1 MRIGTQGD
9 HFGVSGDRT
18 WKREHYCGRRNR
30 IHEYRAV
37 HDGTGAMGTAPGQ
50 SSFDRWYV
58 SRRFLLSAFGI
69 GHGRDR
75 RKSRDDVQ
83 DFTGST
89 RRIFLAKPAA
99 RDGSD
104 PVETVCGGTDSGSHS
119 RKKRRNARA
128 AQPPRIRR
136 TRSDGRFV
144 GGYEKA
150 VTRLQRQRYG
160 DRG

>member
-37 HDGTGAMGTAPGQ
+37 HDGTGAMGTPPGQ

-75 RKSRDDVQ
+75 RKSGDDVQ
-83 DFTGST
+83 DFKGST
-89 RRIFLAKPAA
+89 RRIFLEIRSEEHTSELQSQSNLVCRLLLAK
-99 RDGSD
+99 
-104 PVETVCGGTDSGSHS
+104 
-119 RKKRRNARA
+119 KKR
-128 AQPPRIRR
+128 
-136 TRSDGRFV
+136 GV
-144 GGYEKA
+144 
-150 VTRLQRQRYG
+150 
-160 DRG
+160 